1 MVVCLWILFVVLNSS
16 HETGVTTQ
24 VILTVYVLQWY
35 IIRWPRHTWGKW
47 LQMYTVNISLMN
59 MQAKNWVNNV
69 LALRDRWR
77 GFSGTPSPHIYTSCS
92 TMCPPYYRGLALSS
106 SSQDKVGNDK
116 ASMHTCFESNDF
128 IDCKSTPVCHT
139 VSAVQQ
145 NSGFMLL

>member
-59 MQAKNWVNNV
+59 MQAKDWVNSFLV
-69 LALRDRWR
+69 LRDWCE
-77 GFSGTPSPHIYTSCS
+77 GFQQHPITPYIHIRS
-92 TMCPPYYRGLALSS
+92 TMCPPCYRGLALSS

-116 ASMHTCFESNDF
+116 ASMHTFFESNDF

-139 VSAVQQ
+139 ISAVQQ